1 MPRIRSRRRRSRID
15 ADRLSGHLEP
25 GARQPRGDDGPDE
38 GRRVELGRRRDLG
51 RGVEA
56 RDLHQVVDQ
65 RAEARHVANEQLA
78 AAPAIRRQRVEVVVQ
93 ERRLLHE
100 RGHRRAQLVRY
111 VGDERAL
118 LVLGKLQLPHGPFQR
133 RSHPVERGRPRPEL
147 VARIDRQ
154 ASGQVS
160 RRDAPGR
167 IARIAD
173 GPQDPA
179 REEPRRERREAGQD
193 QAADE
198 QRLPEL
204 GDRGLGPGRVEQEV
218 ERRAA
223 VRAPGPRDEVRRAVQ
238 VQPLEPDLAALDQRA
253 QLRRQLRKRVCGDE
267 PGRQRIAVA
276 EVDDRAH
283 PAAQLEG
290 LDEAGVDDVL
300 LRRIGGQHL
309 VREHA
314 HVEVGLGDGL
324 FLLLPAQGRGD
335 IEVRARTEDDRGQR
349 DEADDRD
356 QQPPADT
363 PHRRLTCSPC
373 SRLRG
378 R

>member
-1 MPRIRSRRRRSRID
+1 M
-15 ADRLSGHLEP
+15 
-25 GARQPRGDDGPDE
+25 
-38 GRRVELGRRRDLG
+38 
-51 RGVEA
+51 
-56 RDLHQVVDQ
+56 
-65 RAEARHVANEQLA
+65 
-78 AAPAIRRQRVEVVVQ
+78 Q
-93 ERRLLHE
+93 ERRLLDE

-118 LVLGKLQLPHGPFQR
+118 LVLGQLQLPHGPFQR

-167 IARIAD
+167 IARITD

-238 VQPLEPDLAALDQRA
+238 VQPLEADLAALDQRA
-253 QLRRQLRKRVCGDE
+253 QLRRQLGKRVCGDE

-356 QQPPADT
+356 EQPPADT
-363 PHRRLTCSPC
+363 SHRRLTCSPC